1 VAASTNEVPSYYETA
16 AVLTHL

>member
-1 VAASTNEVPSYYETA
+1 VVASTNEVPSYYETA